1 MFVTV
6 TSKYLVA
13 LAARVLK
20 ALKLKS
26 GGEQLELLQEPDAFV
41 LPSRRI
47 DPTRLAPLRDKL
59 RRGRGTF
66 NLARFREQAYE
77 QSLRD

>member
-6 TSKYLVA
+6 ASKYLVA
-13 LAARVLK
+13 LVARVLN

-26 GGEQLELLQEPDAFV
+26 GEQLELLEDPDAFV
-41 LPSRRI
+41 LPPRRI

-66 NLARFREQAYE
+66 DLARIREQAHE
-77 QSLRD
+77 PSLRD

>member
-6 TSKYLVA
+6 ASKYLVA
-13 LAARVLK
+13 LTARVLK

-26 GGEQLELLQEPDAFV
+26 GNQLELLEEPDALV

-47 DPTRLAPLRDKL
+47 DPSRLAPLRDKL

-66 NLARFREQAYE
+66 DVASVREQVHE
-77 QSLRD
+77 PTLRD

>member
-6 TSKYLVA
+6 ASKYLAA

-26 GGEQLELLQEPDAFV
+26 GEQLVLPEDSDALV

-59 RRGRGTF
+59 PRGRGTF
-66 NLARFREQAYE
+66 DLARVRGQAHE
-77 QSLRD
+77 PSLRD

>member
-6 TSKYLVA
+6 ASKYLVA
-13 LAARVLK
+13 WAARLLK

-26 GGEQLELLQEPDAFV
+26 GEQFVLLEASDAFV
-41 LPSRRI
+41 WPSRRI

-66 NLARFREQAYE
+66 NLARVREQAYE
-77 QSLRD
+77 PSLRD

>member
-6 TSKYLVA
+6 ASKYVVT

-26 GGEQLELLQEPDAFV
+26 GEQLELLEEPDAFV

-66 NLARFREQAYE
+66 NLARIREQAYE
-77 QSLRD
+77 PSLRD

>member
-1 MFVTV
+1 MIVAV
-6 TSKYLVA
+6 TSKYLIA

-20 ALKLKS
+20 ALKPKS
-26 GGEQLELLQEPDAFV
+26 GNQLELLEEPDAFV
-41 LPSRRI
+41 SPSRHI

-66 NLARFREQAYE
+66 NLARVREQVYE
-77 QSLRD
+77 TSLRE

>member
-1 MFVTV
+1 MYVTV
-6 TSKYLVA
+6 AAKYLVA
-13 LAARVLK
+13 VVARVLT

-26 GGEQLELLQEPDAFV
+26 GEQLELLEEPDAFV
-41 LPSRRI
+41 LQSRRI

-66 NLARFREQAYE
+66 NLARVREQAYE
-77 QSLRD
+77 PSLRD

>member
-6 TSKYLVA
+6 ASKYVVA
-13 LAARVLK
+13 WVARVLK

-26 GGEQLELLQEPDAFV
+26 GEQIEAVEGSDAFV

-47 DPTRLAPLRDKL
+47 DPTRLAPLRSKL
-59 RRGRGTF
+59 RRGQGTF
-66 NLARFREQAYE
+66 DLASVREQAHE
-77 QSLRD
+77 PSLRD